1 MIPESFPTG
10 TADFTS
16 YLTNAANYGAQ
27 VFFCPVSI
35 AYSTQIIQQAASQ
48 GVTFPILGGDTLD
61 SNVVAEAAKGTNVQI
76 IITTFYQ
83 EGAAPQFDEGIKAW
97 LNEDS
102 EAMTNNGGNDMI
114 AAVSAMGYDA
124 YYTALEAL
132 KAAGTTDSAAVM
144 AALPAVTYDGVSGH
158 IAFDETG
165 DAIRS
170 SAFVKKI
177 NNETGE
183 WEFVAEQTVE

>member
-1 MIPESFPTG
+1 
-10 TADFTS
+10 
-16 YLTNAANYGAQ
+16 

-61 SNVVAEAAKGTNVQI
+61 SNVVAEAAKGTKVQI

-83 EGAAPQFDEGIKAW
+83 EGAAPAFDEGIKAW

-165 DAIRS
+165 DAIRN